1 MQKIDPSS
9 PDIGPGP
16 VEELSLEKV
25 KKRALFGIVALTGR
39 TALLQLIALF
49 STFLLTIFLSPT
61 QYGVFFLVSAVINFF
76 SYFADIGLA
85 AALIQKK
92 KLPTDSELKTT
103 FTIQQGLVLVL
114 VLIIFVATPIFQR
127 VYGLSDNSIHLL
139 WALTISLIF
148 SSLKTI
154 PSVLLERS
162 LKFEKLI
169 IPQIVETV
177 LFYTVAVF
185 LAWRGS
191 GIESFT
197 VAVLI
202 RGISGLVVM
211 YFLSPWRPG
220 FAFTKDPLSRLLRY
234 GLPYQAN
241 TFLAVVKDDGMTVV
255 LGAILGPTGVG
266 LLGWAQKWAQ
276 APLRFF
282 MDQVIRVTFPA
293 YSRMQ
298 DDKVELSR
306 AVSHS
311 IFYISLI
318 VFPMLTLLIILSGP
332 LTQIIPKYEKWQPAL
347 FALTLISINSAWAAI
362 TTPLT
367 NMLNAIGKITVT
379 FRLMIMWTVLTW
391 ALLPILSLRY
401 SINGAALGYALV
413 GTSSVLAIWWAKK
426 FVSLDLTN
434 SVIKPLIASFS
445 MGMLV
450 FLLGNIIPL
459 NLIGIIVLIF
469 VGLISY
475 VTLLYFIVGGQVI
488 EDLKDI
494 YATIRKN

>member
-1 MQKIDPSS
+1 MNKVDNSS
-9 PDIGPGP
+9 VEIGVSPI
-16 VEELSLEKV
+16 EELSLEKV
-25 KKRALFGIVALTGR
+25 KKRALFGIAALTGR

-76 SYFADIGLA
+76 AYFADIGLA

-92 KLPTDSELKTT
+92 KHPTDDELKTT

-114 VLIIFVATPIFQR
+114 VSIIFVATPVFHR
-127 VYGLSDNSIHLL
+127 VYGLSDQSVHLL

-162 LKFEKLI
+162 LKFEKLV

-177 LFYTVAVF
+177 LFYLVAVTM
-185 LAWRGS
+185 AWKGF
-191 GIESFT
+191 GITSFT
-197 VAVLI
+197 FAVLV

-211 YFLSPWRPG
+211 YLLSPWKPG

-241 TFLAVVKDDGMTVV
+241 TFLAVVKDDGMTVA

-298 DDKVELSR
+298 DNREELSR

-318 VFPMLTLLIILSGP
+318 VFPMLTVLVVLSGP
-332 LTQIIPKYEKWQPAL
+332 LTEIIPRYEKWQPAL
-347 FALTLISINSAWAAI
+347 FALTLICINSMFAAV

-367 NMLNAIGKITVT
+367 NMLNAIGKITIT
-379 FRLMIMWTVLTW
+379 FRLMIMWTALTW
-391 ALLPILSLRY
+391 ILLPVLAFRY

-413 GTSSVLAIWWAKK
+413 GTSSVFAIWWARQ
-426 FVSLDLTN
+426 FVTIDFASC
-434 SVIKPLIASFS
+434 VIKPLIASFS
-445 MGMLV
+445 MGMLI
-450 FLLGNIIPL
+450 FLLGNVIPL
-459 NLIGIIVLIF
+459 NLIGIISLILI
-469 VGLISY
+469 GMISY
-475 VTLLYFIVGGQVI
+475 ITLLYFIVGGQVL